1 MRKKEADRTAAAAD
15 IGMKLDPPW
24 TEEEIAAINSV
35 FDNPNY
41 GMRRSEQILD
51 AITPFV
57 LARMDAV
64 RRESPWR
71 RMDLGGSRQGVGAS
85 MLSTKDSAW
94 ESPNYGPITP
104 RNRRCGMESPS
115 NAIKHSRRP
124 VWLRCSRL
132 MRNFAAPNVVT
143 ADYLPNEFGDQ
154 TKTPAEVAQRGK

>member
-1 MRKKEADRTAAAAD
+1 MRKKKTDQTAAAAD
-15 IGMKLDPPW
+15 IVMKLDPPW
-24 TEEEIAAINSV
+24 SEEEIAAINSV

-71 RMDLGGSRQGVGAS
+71 PIETAPKDGTQIVCAEYHQSWDLGGSRQGVGAS

-94 ESPNYGPITP
+94 ETRHCGPITP
-104 RNRRCGMESPS
+104 RNRRCGMRPLW
-115 NAIKHSRRP
+115 NATNILVCVLYTLWNGLQIVFVSG
-124 VWLRCSRL
+124 L
-132 MRNFAAPNVVT
+132 
-143 ADYLPNEFGDQ
+143 
-154 TKTPAEVAQRGK
+154 